1 VDRVSKAHR
10 NGIPLGLPRPGAS
23 ASRCGV
29 LPGRSRRPAWSACDI
44 PDHRHVPAPHNLIDD
59 QENRGRCRDL
69 PRAVVQTTG
78 VGTGGQWGGGM
89 GDDVGEV
96 VFVPV
101 VEITTGREI
110 GWNTNV
116 SELLRSRLSDI
127 KAAISA
133 GAESVASSLTNLP
146 TAETWQVKEA
156 TPAPLGVS
164 TLPGHYS
171 SRVPCVI

>member
-1 VDRVSKAHR
+1 
-10 NGIPLGLPRPGAS
+10 
-23 ASRCGV
+23 
-29 LPGRSRRPAWSACDI
+29 
-44 PDHRHVPAPHNLIDD
+44 
-59 QENRGRCRDL
+59 
-69 PRAVVQTTG
+69 
-78 VGTGGQWGGGM
+78 M

-133 GAESVASSLTNLP
+133 GAESVASSLISLP
-146 TAETWQVKEA
+146 TAETWQVKEVSASFGITLAAEAGVLLSKASTEA
-156 TPAPLGVS
+156 TFDVTITFQRP
-164 TLPGHYS
+164 
-171 SRVPCVI
+171 